1 MKNKVTVTIAG
12 QEYTLVATEDAA
24 YMEKVA
30 AHVDAKVR
38 EVLDGARISTADAAI
53 LAALNMA
60 DEYFKG
66 QEASEALRG
75 QIKGYLEEASALKLE
90 LSKAKQEIFKLQ
102 NQAKK

>member
-1 MKNKVTVTIAG
+1 MQNKITVSIND

-30 AHVDAKVR
+30 AHVDAKVKEIR
-38 EVLDGARISTADAAI
+38 AGGKISSADAAI

-66 QEASEALRG
+66 QEAGENLRS
-75 QIKGYLEEASALKLE
+75 QMKELLEESASLKLE
-90 LSKAKQEIFKLQ
+90 LSKCKQEIFKLQ
-102 NQAKK
+102 NKK

>member
-1 MKNKVTVTIAG
+1 MQNKITVKIND

-30 AHVDAKVR
+30 GHVDAKIR
-38 EVLDGARISTADAAI
+38 EVRSSGKVSSSDAAI

-66 QEASEALRG
+66 QEAGENLRA
-75 QIKGYLEEASALKLE
+75 QMKELLEESASLKLE
-90 LSKAKQEIFKLQ
+90 LSKCKQEIFKLQ
-102 NQAKK
+102 NKK

>member
-1 MKNKVTVTIAG
+1 MQNKLTVTIAG
-12 QEYTLVATEDAA
+12 QEYTLVAAEDAA

-38 EVLDGARISTADAAI
+38 DILDGARVSSSDAAI

-66 QEASEALRG
+66 QEAAEALRG
-75 QIKGYLEEASALKLE
+75 QIKGYLEEAAALKLE

>member
-1 MKNKVTVTIAG
+1 MQNKITVKIND

-30 AHVDAKVR
+30 GHVDAKIR
-38 EVLDGARISTADAAI
+38 EIRAGGKVSSADAAI

-66 QEASEALRG
+66 QESGDALRA
-75 QIKGYLEEASALKLE
+75 QMKELLEESASLKLE
-90 LSKAKQEIFKLQ
+90 LSKCKQEIFKLQ
-102 NQAKK
+102 NKK